1 MKKSV
6 NIYSIALVIVLIGI
20 FAFTMI
26 PEATISG
33 KVSSGGDPL
42 PGVDVSVQ
50 GSNQGTVT
58 NMQGNYSLEVGG
70 EADTLVFSSLGY
82 RTQKINIGGKSTIN
96 VQLQEE

>member
-6 NIYSIALVIVLIGI
+6 GFFSVTFIAMLMAI
-20 FAFTMI
+20 FAFTMV

-33 KVSSGGDPL
+33 KVTSGGDPL

-50 GSNQGTVT
+50 SSNQGTVT

-82 RTQKINIGGKSTIN
+82 KTQKVAIGGRSTIN